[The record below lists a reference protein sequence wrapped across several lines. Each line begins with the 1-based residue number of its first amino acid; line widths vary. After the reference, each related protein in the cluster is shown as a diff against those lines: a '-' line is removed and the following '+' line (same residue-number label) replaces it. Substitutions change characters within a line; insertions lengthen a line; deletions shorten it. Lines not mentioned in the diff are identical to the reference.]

1 MVVLSIVIWATAY
14 PQDPQHRVDTGAMPR
29 VVCEALAD
37 KLNMPMFFQRRVE
50 QHATCIET
58 TRWVLEIASTRGY
71 TPGQTYTSKA
81 ECDKAAEVTAH
92 GGSYCA
98 IVAPK

>member
-1 MVVLSIVIWATAY
+1 MFDMVVLSIVIWATAY

-50 QHATCIET
+50 QHATCIQPPE
-58 TRWVLEIASTRGY
+58 G
-71 TPGQTYTSKA
+71 K
-81 ECDKAAEVTAH
+81 
-92 GGSYCA
+92 
-98 IVAPK
+98 